1 MYNSK
6 TALYH
11 VPRPFPTARYL
22 PTAVPHCLL
31 PPTYT
36 TLWIRLLK
44 DGDGFLSTRWYPKV
58 YIKKKKKISS
68 YNFLAVSSGQGFC
81 WPNFLYWQ
89 FADFSICYVN
99 LLSDDCGKISWLD
112 KQHRTRNPWVRVILT
127 ECSTCRAPVPWQSC
141 WQLTL

>member
-58 YIKKKKKISS
+58 YIKNIKKKYLHII
-68 YNFLAVSSGQGFC
+68 F
-81 WPNFLYWQ
+81 
-89 FADFSICYVN
+89 
-99 LLSDDCGKISWLD
+99 
-112 KQHRTRNPWVRVILT
+112 
-127 ECSTCRAPVPWQSC
+127 WQSPLVKGSVG
-141 WQLTL
+141 QIFFTDSLLISVYAM